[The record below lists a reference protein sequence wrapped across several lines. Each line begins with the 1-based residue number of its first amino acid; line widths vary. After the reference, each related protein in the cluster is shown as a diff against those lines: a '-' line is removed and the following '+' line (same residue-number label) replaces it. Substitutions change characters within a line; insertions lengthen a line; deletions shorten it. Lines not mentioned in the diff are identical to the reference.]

1 MMRSRNIALALTV
14 VPAGLLMA
22 VASDPARA
30 VAADFSGICPVLGE
44 TQPVPPLPAPLA
56 VPQQPIEVTVQGNTY
71 PICAVYMS
79 VAESATEVPPDVFP
93 VLPPND
99 ILYPDLRQQPW
110 FLAPGNNALNGA
122 KAFANALIATNEWQT
137 NGATD
142 WLLNPNPTQNPNDS
156 PMESA
161 YFLWRDPVG
170 AFDKG
175 ESVFLKK
182 QGKGSDW
189 AVQTSNQLD
198 PEQRY
203 WYWVVDAPIGPET
216 VPGPLPIV
224 GAAGALAWSRRLRR
238 RVSFIR

>member
-1 MMRSRNIALALTV
+1 MMRSCKVAVALTV
-14 VPAGLLMA
+14 LPLGSLMA
-22 VASDPARA
+22 IAAAPSPAA
-30 VAADFSGICPVLGE
+30 AADFSGICPVLGE

-56 VPQQPIEVTVQGNTY
+56 VPQQPIEVTVQGKMY

-79 VAESATEVPPDVFP
+79 VADSGTEVPPDVFP

-99 ILYPDLRQQPW
+99 ILYPDLRQQIW
-110 FLAPGNNALNGA
+110 FLSPGNNGLNGA
-122 KAFANALIATNEWQT
+122 KAFADALIATTEWQT

-156 PMESA
+156 AMESA

-170 AFDKG
+170 TFDKG
-175 ESVFLKK
+175 ESVLLKK
-182 QGKGSDW
+182 KGPGSEW

-198 PEQRY
+198 PNQRY

-216 VPGPLPIV
+216 VPGPLPVV
-224 GAAGALAWSRRLRR
+224 GAAAALAWSRRLRR
-238 RVSFIR
+238 RAVSIR